1 MVYIYFF
8 DSWHVY
14 ILCIVWFLIECC
26 FYFSPAGREDQPGGV
41 EVSGALTG
49 SVYMMLLFT
58 SSHMAEQAQEI
69 HRVAIHVL
77 SISVSN
83 VTNLI

>member
-1 MVYIYFF
+1 MVHSKQLNFCAKWFISIFF

-58 SSHMAEQAQEI
+58 SSHMAEQA
-69 HRVAIHVL
+69 
-77 SISVSN
+77 
-83 VTNLI
+83 